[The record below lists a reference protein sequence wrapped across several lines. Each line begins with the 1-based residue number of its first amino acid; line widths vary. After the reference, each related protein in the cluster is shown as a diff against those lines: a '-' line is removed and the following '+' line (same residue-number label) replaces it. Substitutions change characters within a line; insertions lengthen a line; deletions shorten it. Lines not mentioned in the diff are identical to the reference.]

1 MLCTTGL
8 RRDFS
13 LDRPQ
18 PVPTTVLSRPA
29 TFVRI
34 SNPPEPGVIQS
45 LALARLVGQLADL
58 LGSRPAWC
66 KAVRMISYD
75 IDRLCSREFG
85 RLLETVSST
94 LISLELLPPDYP
106 FGEHPTQGLF
116 SPERLFRS
124 LGFPL
129 SSLRHLH
136 LTINEQWEER
146 IRSILPVVPN
156 LQSLRLTP
164 SMQYSAGWGQRVT
177 FGPAVS
183 GIDWPTLPS
192 LRHLEVDEM
201 HSVFSGMLEELVA
214 AAPSLHHATFRDP
227 DSEWQPKEEDP
238 LLCALRRCSKLKY
251 LGVSSLCAGK
261 MEDQGGFDSLEQL
274 SLEQQDGS
282 NELPQLLS
290 IKIPAWLPNLRH
302 LFLYPSLQSEQYI
315 PWCWGGEWL
324 SLPEPIKS
332 IPSHILSQIHQS
344 PHLEV
349 IQFPELRWKEQ
360 TKADPEYWGSNRPY
374 RLHDRFIL
382 VRTYIHPADGRVF
395 THCRSYSAQFRK
407 VLGHRVFGAEN
418 VWEEHT
424 DYDGE
429 LVPANVLSAVYH
441 QAGNTTVWTE
451 PGRNVQLIAPAWEV
465 LRRWKALPRPVP
477 LGEEAVYGSA
487 A

>member
-1 MLCTTGL
+1 LFTLKTMLISLAWFFIFSDHCMRWTIEKQGGVMTPAGALTLTTL
-8 RRDFS
+8 PEHILCQIAS
-13 LDRPQ
+13 HLDRSSAISLACTCSALQKYGETSAWTDLNLSLQRSYLARPLSYEWTKPLGGNRLYALRYIFTAFPQ
-18 PVPTTVLSRPA
+18 V
-29 TFVRI
+29 

-45 LALARLVGQLADL
+45 LALARLTGQLAEL
-58 LGSRPAWC
+58 LDSHPVWR
-66 KAVRMISYD
+66 KAVRLISYD

-94 LISLELLPPDYP
+94 LTGLELLPPDYP
-106 FGEHPTQGLF
+106 FGEHPSQGLF

-192 LRHLEVDEM
+192 LRHLEIDEM

-227 DSEWQPKEEDP
+227 DSEWQPKEDDP

-251 LGVSSLCAGK
+251 LGVSSLCARH

-282 NELPQLLS
+282 NEPPQLL
-290 IKIPAWLPNLRH
+290 
-302 LFLYPSLQSEQYI
+302 
-315 PWCWGGEWL
+315 
-324 SLPEPIKS
+324 
-332 IPSHILSQIHQS
+332 
-344 PHLEV
+344 
-349 IQFPELRWKEQ
+349 
-360 TKADPEYWGSNRPY
+360 
-374 RLHDRFIL
+374 
-382 VRTYIHPADGRVF
+382 VRTVP
-395 THCRSYSAQFRK
+395 YSTVPDA
-407 VLGHRVFGAEN
+407 GYSGA
-418 VWEEHT
+418 W
-424 DYDGE
+424 
-429 LVPANVLSAVYH
+429 
-441 QAGNTTVWTE
+441 
-451 PGRNVQLIAPAWEV
+451 
-465 LRRWKALPRPVP
+465 
-477 LGEEAVYGSA
+477 
-487 A
+487 